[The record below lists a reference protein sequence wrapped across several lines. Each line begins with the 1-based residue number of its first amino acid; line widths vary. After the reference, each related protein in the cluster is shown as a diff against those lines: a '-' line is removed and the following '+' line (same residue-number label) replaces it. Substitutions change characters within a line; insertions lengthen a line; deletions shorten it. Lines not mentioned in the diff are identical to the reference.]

1 MSVLF
6 FFYCFSFLNHLI
18 NPSLHPFLVLA
29 KNYQLHSMKLLF
41 CHWNIKTSPQL
52 QKIDYLILCLDT
64 TCRFSFQ
71 TCLNPTFK
79 SSSSFSQ
86 TQTPVHLSYTQ
97 LLKSSQKDGM
107 CLGDETL
114 RLSIFSFLYHVP
126 IFLGFFIVT
135 WHLSQTMMFLLKY
148 GCT

>member
-1 MSVLF
+1 MSVLV
-6 FFYCFSFLNHLI
+6 FFYCFTFLNLI

-64 TCRFSFQ
+64 ICRFSFQ

-79 SSSSFSQ
+79 SVIQLQSTSNNSTSLI
-86 TQTPVHLSYTQ
+86 HLT
-97 LLKSSQKDGM
+97 LEKLAEDGI

-114 RLSIFSFLYHVP
+114 RLSIFSFLYHVSM
-126 IFLGFFIVT
+126 FLGIVMVT
-135 WHLSQTMMFLLKY
+135 WHLSQTMIFLLNY
-148 GCT
+148 GCK